1 MSDGQVVIMSIIQ
14 VYNGIGHVGLY
25 KTNLSLKTKLQKEN
39 IWWRRKDICVL
50 NCVQNCIKDC
60 LYIGRHMSNVYV
72 NRNIVQI

>member
-1 MSDGQVVIMSIIQ
+1 MSDGQVNMSIIQ
-14 VYNGIGHVGLY
+14 VYNRIGHVGLY

-60 LYIGRHMSNVYV
+60 LHMSNVYV